1 MTRRDSPSLQP
12 NLVPVNPCALINSN
26 SVKSG
31 SGLSNTIL
39 VELRANTSVDERNE
53 AGRGR
58 PRVVTVDVSGME
70 GMAGFR
76 ESDTSGLL
84 QVCRRDA
91 MITSKEV

>member
-1 MTRRDSPSLQP
+1 
-12 NLVPVNPCALINSN
+12 VNPCALINSN

-39 VELRANTSVDERNE
+39 VELRANTRVEERNE

-58 PRVVTVDVSGME
+58 PWVVTVDVSGME